1 MNDTYIQDQDVAPID
16 QPAEL
21 EDIRLNWS
29 PPEFFETSN
38 GPRVLRIAPPTPE
51 FWEVWNRNKE
61 TLKTAG
67 ISCSPHPPDDDWRVE
82 WWIDVS
88 NDICINEGE
97 FYTLSEVIDFVKQT
111 LDKVSEQSQHN
122 KLQYSSTDVY
132 WLLHDMLRYV
142 NQNVSGV
149 FVLRQI
155 QKGIYR
161 VKCMVEDF
169 AKQRSRRKL
178 KAEVNRT
185 AKYLAELTGRH
196 PSWGKDE

>member
-29 PPEFFETSN
+29 PPVFVKTSN
-38 GPRVLRIAPPTPE
+38 GPRVLRTAPATPE
-51 FWEVWNRNKE
+51 FREVWNRNKE

-67 ISCSPHPPDDDWRVE
+67 ISCSSHPPDNNWRVE

-88 NDICINEGE
+88 NDICIDEDAS
-97 FYTLSEVIDFVKQT
+97 YTLSEVIDFVKQT
-111 LDKVSEQSQHN
+111 LDKVSEQSQHS
-122 KLQYSSTDVY
+122 KLQYSSTDLY

-149 FVLRQI
+149 FVLLQI
-155 QKGIYR
+155 QKRHIPGEIHGR
-161 VKCMVEDF
+161 GFRETAGQVENSR
-169 AKQRSRRKL
+169 QR
-178 KAEVNRT
+178 
-185 AKYLAELTGRH
+185 
-196 PSWGKDE
+196 